1 MSLPI
6 SDLMTIVE
14 DGSDAQ
20 SMEKLRQVVSD
31 GDPKAIYRKIKPEY
45 VSFFFFSPER
55 PPPFADFLCGAVERL
70 GVCM

>member
-45 VSFFFFSPER
+45 VSFFFARTSASF
-55 PPPFADFLCGAVERL
+55 C
-70 GVCM
+70 